1 MSDGGLLQK
10 AMDVQQPA
18 DEIVAVAAP
27 EVEKKTLIPNS
38 LFIGIGL
45 AVVSIVSMWLYS
57 LPSIQSDYAFAIIV
71 PILLAGAG
79 WFFIWEGANR
89 KYTGVI
95 SVTILLL
102 LASPFISSSFFSSS
116 ITITDSDLSPDAETI
131 TLTIRE
137 SGGLFGGSTGDADVS
152 ITYGGEKVWES
163 VMLFVN
169 KPQ

>member
-1 MSDGGLLQK
+1 MADCFRRLW
-10 AMDVQQPA
+10 DVQQPA

-89 KYTGVI
+89 KYTG
-95 SVTILLL
+95 SYFCNH
-102 LASPFISSSFFSSS
+102 LASPC
-116 ITITDSDLSPDAETI
+116 ITIHI
-131 TLTIRE
+131 
-137 SGGLFGGSTGDADVS
+137 
-152 ITYGGEKVWES
+152 
-163 VMLFVN
+163 
-169 KPQ
+169 Q